1 MSSKKEKRLLDDV
14 RNVIRLKHYSIH
26 TERSYCGWVRRYV
39 QYHRMASRDDLKGG
53 EKKIEQFLTYLAIDK
68 NVAPSTQN
76 QAMNALVFLY
86 RKVLKEPL
94 DEEINAIRAKEKKN
108 VPEVMTRE
116 EVRQMIGIMEG
127 TPQLIVKL
135 WKGIRVKATHFT
147 Y

>member
-39 QYHRMASRDDLKGG
+39 RYHRMASRDDLKGG
-53 EKKIEQFLTYLAIDK
+53 KKKIEQFLTYLAIDK

-86 RKVLKEPL
+86 KKVLKEPL
-94 DEEINAIRAKEKKN
+94 DEEIDAIGAKEKK
-108 VPEVMTRE
+108 MFLR
-116 EVRQMIGIMEG
+116 
-127 TPQLIVKL
+127 L
-135 WKGIRVKATHFT
+135 
-147 Y
+147 